1 MIREFSGSTPRVH
14 ETAFV
19 TDDAIVIGDVEIG
32 EQASIWFGS
41 VIRGDVNFIR
51 IGARTN
57 IQDGTVIHVTS
68 NDHPTVLEEEI
79 TVGHHVTLHGCHVER
94 GCLIG
99 IGSIILDGARI
110 GRNSLVAAGSLV
122 TPGTLIPER
131 SLVMGAPGR
140 VKRPL
145 NDEEINGLERSW
157 INYVQLAELYRGV
170 S

>member
-1 MIREFSGSTPRVH
+1 MIAPYQEIHPKIH

-32 EQASIWFGS
+32 EDSSVWYGS

-57 IQDGTVIHVTS
+57 IQDLTVIHVSS
-68 NDHPTVLEEEI
+68 NTHSTTLEDEI
-79 TVGHHVTLHGCHVER
+79 TVGHRVVLHGCHVES

-99 IGSIILDGARI
+99 IGAILMDGVRV
-110 GRNSLVAAGSLV
+110 GRDSLVAAGSLL
-122 TPGTLIPER
+122 TPGTQIPPK
-131 SLVMGAPGR
+131 SLVMGSPAR
-140 VKRPL
+140 VKREL
-145 NDEEINGLERSW
+145 TEDELAYLDRSW
-157 INYVQLAELYRGV
+157 RAYVDLVKQYKK